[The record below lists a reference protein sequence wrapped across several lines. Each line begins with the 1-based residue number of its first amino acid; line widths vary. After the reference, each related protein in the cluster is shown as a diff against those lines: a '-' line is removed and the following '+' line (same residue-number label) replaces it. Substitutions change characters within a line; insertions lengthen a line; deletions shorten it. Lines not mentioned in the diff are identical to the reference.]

1 MVLEQYGILFLDL
14 EGINMVITIR
24 NVSPDVGLKL
34 SHIAKKKKIS
44 REEYLRELLLQV
56 TIEEDLKIVE
66 NKYENLVRDLADM
79 IEVTNQQLEMNNM
92 LLERVMSK
100 L

>member
-1 MVLEQYGILFLDL
+1 M
-14 EGINMVITIR
+14 
-24 NVSPDVGLKL
+24 
-34 SHIAKKKKIS
+34 S